1 MKDSIM
7 DQRVRSPMRACQ
19 RPSAPT
25 GVQIIMEPV
34 QILTAAAVILV
45 VCGATL
51 QGNKLF
57 LI

>member
-34 QILTAAAVILV
+34 QILTAAAAVILV

-51 QGNKLF
+51 QGKLF